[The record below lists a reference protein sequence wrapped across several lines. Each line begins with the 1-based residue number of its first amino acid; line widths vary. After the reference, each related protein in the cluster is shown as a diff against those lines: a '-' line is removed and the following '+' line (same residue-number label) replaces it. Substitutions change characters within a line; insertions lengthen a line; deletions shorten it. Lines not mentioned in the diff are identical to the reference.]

1 MKLIATAVAGFAM
14 CATLFAA
21 QAATFDLTY
30 AGADFDL
37 SATLDAA
44 DLGAGDWLITGLSGT
59 VFDGG
64 SEPVSLIPGGPGAFI
79 TPSGSFIVDNVLH
92 YPASSGQY
100 FDIDGLAFTASGA
113 EWNLWGNGSSYTLG
127 TCQGGCYTFDYG
139 TAAVA
144 QVPEL
149 STWAMMGLGF
159 AVLGYA
165 GLRRGRR
172 ENMAVLTA

>member
-1 MKLIATAVAGFAM
+1 MKLITAAFAGLATY
-14 CATLFAA
+14 ATLFAA

-30 AGADFDL
+30 TGADFSV

-44 DLGAGDWLITGLSGT
+44 DLGGGDWLVTDLSGT
-59 VFDGG
+59 VFDGS
-64 SEPVSLIPGGPGAFI
+64 SEPVSLIPGGPGAFL
-79 TPSGSFIVDNVLH
+79 TPSGSFIVDNVLY
-92 YPASSGQY
+92 YPPGSGQY
-100 FDIDGLAFTASGA
+100 LDIDGLAFTASGA

-139 TAAVA
+139 TVAVS

-172 ENMAVLTA
+172 ESMAV